1 MLDHRLYSKDT
12 PRSAT
17 PRCYHMPQC
26 MIDQPL
32 PRITTNLLWAAF
44 GGTQRGHPVRE
55 RRKTMTARKSG
66 SKPSTPPKY
75 RRADTG
81 KYTTKR
87 YADKHPKTTVK
98 ESK

>member
-1 MLDHRLYSKDT
+1 
-12 PRSAT
+12 
-17 PRCYHMPQC
+17 
-26 MIDQPL
+26 
-32 PRITTNLLWAAF
+32 
-44 GGTQRGHPVRE
+44 
-55 RRKTMTARKSG
+55 MTARKSG